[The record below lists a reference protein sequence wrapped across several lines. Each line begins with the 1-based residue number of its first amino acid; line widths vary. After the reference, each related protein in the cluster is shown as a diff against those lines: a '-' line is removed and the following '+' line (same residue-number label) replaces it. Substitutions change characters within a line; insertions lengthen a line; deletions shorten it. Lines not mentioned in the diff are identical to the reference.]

1 MKFHYAKSFA
11 PALRGSQH
19 AIWPSLDV
27 ANCLAIPAFRF
38 AAQICRAI
46 YRVKFRS
53 LLSITF
59 ALYFPPKNSR
69 FAIMITIATGATKR
83 SEKYQILNP
92 SSPISAPKSPRR
104 RCASITKPTNIAE
117 VSAPR
122 GSMTF
127 ELTKSKQSKKLAP
140 KSLNLLA

>member
-1 MKFHYAKSFA
+1 MKFHYAKPFA

-27 ANCLAIPAFRF
+27 ANCLAIPRVPLRRANLPRDLSREILLAPIYFARF
-38 AAQICRAI
+38 
-46 YRVKFRS
+46 
-53 LLSITF
+53 
-59 ALYFPPKNSR
+59 YFPLKNSR

-104 RCASITKPTNIAE
+104 RCASITKPTKIAE

-140 KSLNLLA
+140 KA